1 MAATF
6 INRSSLK
13 LTRGATLSSQI
24 VTEIRSAV
32 FEGRLAPG
40 SFLGSENELAKRFGV
55 SRITVRDALRS
66 LSATGLVEIRQGA
79 GGGARIAKSNLDYFA
94 DALAVQFQLAGVG
107 VEETLRTQ
115 SAIEGTAAELAAGHR
130 AEEDLE
136 RLADALEH
144 AAKVAHDPAAFTE
157 ASLGFHLAVAEA
169 SHNRALIALL
179 RALRYIVWPNEN
191 KRATAEVAARVDK
204 THREIF
210 ARIEARDGA
219 GARDAMTKHLG
230 GIRVSKQKQHAEV
243 FC

>member
-13 LTRGATLSSQI
+13 LTRGTTLSSQI

-107 VEETLRTQ
+107 VEETLRAQ

-130 AEEDLE
+130 TEEDLE
-136 RLADALEH
+136 RIADALEH
-144 AAKVAHDPAAFTE
+144 AAKVANGPAAFTE

-179 RALRYIVWPNEN
+179 RALRYVVWPNEN
-191 KRATAEVAARVDK
+191 KRATAEVTARVDK
-204 THREIF
+204 AHREIF

-230 GIRVSKQKQHAEV
+230 GIRVSKQKQHAED